1 MDKMSQR
8 QPSDAAAIQESEKR
22 CIDSDDEPKEVG
34 WAAKPKPRPVSMPMQ
49 HRILWRKA
57 TAGARVRE
65 MGTEPSKLNFDLS
78 SLPIW
83 DHLHNVPLEL
93 YSRLGLSYIGSA
105 IGIPLSMDTVTAA
118 KTHLEYAKLCIEIGA
133 NDTIS
138 KYVEVELKDGAKVSI
153 KVKVPGCLL
162 GVTLWNAYTNY
173 DFALNGRIWIVWRQG
188 LDISI
193 VHSSDQ
199 CMTIK
204 GLYQNAHLVITAVY
218 GSNDGIAR
226 RLLWQQ
232 LRDFEATVGISPWI
246 IGGDFNII
254 LHSNESFDYDLIG
267 PLSTSDMRDFQEV
280 LAKLDLINHPFFGP
294 SFTWSN
300 KQQSSYLA
308 RKLDRV
314 LVNPKWVTTYKD
326 SHVEFQAPGI
336 SDHCLAQSW
345 FGPTQGHPMQILFTK
360 LKRLKISLKNLNQAW
375 YSDLPARVKQK
386 KSDLE
391 HQQLKSLKG
400 EDVALKN
407 KKDTI
412 RILIDENDTDPNLLK
427 DLLRYSLPADKV
439 DALVKDVTKEEI
451 KEAFFSQGNEKSPGP
466 DGYSPFFFKNHGL
479 LLRDVIAAIS
489 QFFQESYLFPA
500 FNATIIALVPK
511 IPNPPSFKRY
521 VWLSPQMQKDRSNS
535 SIIADDLLSSAKVTW
550 NLLSVLS
557 KIFNKLQASTM
568 APYLLHHWSSKTLS
582 YAGRLELI
590 KSVLTSVANFWC
602 RQLFLPNSVLM
613 KIEQLCSRFFWK
625 GTDKSASGVRVS
637 WKNICFLKSEGGLG
651 VKDMKSWNKACM
663 ISLIKNILPEDGSL
677 WVAWLKNYVFKE
689 KDLCSVGINSTASW
703 SFKRLL
709 KLRPEAHQILSS
721 GAIKVT
727 KIWDS
732 IRDKKAKA
740 PWQKLLQRMGLI
752 SESICVLCKSE
763 QETRDVYFKMPNAV
777 TIWTTVFSLSGLR
790 FTASWEVLIASAS
803 SNWKGKSLLTIIMKI
818 ALNALIYTLW
828 EERNKRVF
836 QNRTRS
842 AVAILKAIKD
852 TDAPS
857 KLPRDKAVTCEDAD
871 EVKGAELRARPQAAA
886 RPGGVADTME
896 NTAKM
901 YLDD

>member
-1 MDKMSQR
+1 MQKL
-8 QPSDAAAIQESEKR
+8 
-22 CIDSDDEPKEVG
+22 IDS
-34 WAAKPKPRPVSMPMQ
+34 
-49 HRILWRKA
+49 LWRKA
-57 TAGARVRE
+57 TAGARVRVSIAGKNLYVFSFSLVIARDWVLE
-65 MGTEPSKLNFDLS
+65 NGPWHVLNKPLILRKWEPNLQKLNFDLS

-153 KVKVPGCLL
+153 KVKVPWMPARFGGIELL
-162 GVTLWNAYTNY
+162 QEKEAPSLEELNDVSTVAEELANDSNVTSIKNGGESSSTNRGRGRPAKDKLKVDITGSTNRFQVLNDSEEIPSAQVDIQRKPRASSQGVA
-173 DFALNGRIWIVWRQG
+173 ALIKKLKSKKKAVLEKPKCVEGG
-188 LDISI
+188 GGG
-193 VHSSDQ
+193 DQ

-254 LHSNESFDYDLIG
+254 LHSNESFDYGLIG

-280 LAKLDLINHPFFGP
+280 LADLDLINHPFFGP

-336 SDHCLAQSW
+336 SDHCLAQ
-345 FGPTQGHPMQILFTK
+345 
-360 LKRLKISLKNLNQAW
+360 
-375 YSDLPARVKQK
+375 
-386 KSDLE
+386 
-391 HQQLKSLKG
+391 
-400 EDVALKN
+400 
-407 KKDTI
+407 
-412 RILIDENDTDPNLLK
+412 

-466 DGYSPFFFKNHGL
+466 DGYSPFFFKKSWSIIEK
-479 LLRDVIAAIS
+479 DVIAAIS

-511 IPNPPSFKRY
+511 IPNPTKVIGLPRIFVRWIEICFSTAAYFISFNGSLTGFFKGAKGLRQEDP
-521 VWLSPQMQKDRSNS
+521 LSPLLF
-535 SIIADDLLSSAKVTW
+535 IISMNILSRLH
-550 NLLSVLS
+550 NLAASRGLKLNAS
-557 KIFNKLQASTM
+557 KS
-568 APYLLHHWSSKTLS
+568 
-582 YAGRLELI
+582 E
-590 KSVLTSVANFWC
+590 
-602 RQLFLPNSVLM
+602 
-613 KIEQLCSRFFWK
+613 FFAV
-625 GTDKSASGVRVS
+625 GTDKSASGARVS
-637 WKNICFLKSEGGLG
+637 WKNICFLKFEGGLG

-689 KDLCSVGINSTASW
+689 KDFWSVGINSTASW

-709 KLRPEAHQILSS
+709 KFRPEAHQILSS
-721 GAIKVT
+721 SAIKVT

-763 QETRDVYFKMPNAV
+763 QETRDRLFLKCPTAV

-790 FTASWEVLIASAS
+790 FTACSWEVLIASAS

-896 NTAKM
+896 K
-901 YLDD
+901 YR